1 LLNKV
6 PLLDLKAQYQNL
18 RPQILEALDR
28 VCDSQHF
35 ILGPEVTSLEDS
47 VARFCGVKSAVGVSS
62 GTDAL
67 LVALMAIGVGPGDEV
82 ITSAYSFFAT
92 AGVIARLG
100 ARPVF
105 VDIDPETFNMDFN
118 QVRSRIG
125 SRTRAIIPVHLFGRC
140 MDLDPLL
147 AVAKRAGIAVIEDA
161 AQSLGASDSQNK
173 QAGALGLMGCFSFFP
188 SKNLGGFGD
197 GGIVVT
203 SNSGIGE
210 TLQVLRVHGSKP
222 KYHHRIVGGNFR
234 LDALQAAVLNVKMP
248 HLPQWIQERR
258 RNASRYRDLFEAA
271 RLLDCIRL
279 PQDHP
284 GHTYNQFVVRTAARD
299 QLKAF
304 LQEHGV
310 ETEVYYP
317 LPLHLQECFH
327 HLGYQRGDLPEAER
341 ASLECLALPVYPELE
356 EDQQRYVVE
365 QIRAFFK
372 PHAQSS
378 KV

>member
-1 LLNKV
+1 
-6 PLLDLKAQYQNL
+6 
-18 RPQILEALDR
+18 
-28 VCDSQHF
+28 
-35 ILGPEVTSLEDS
+35 
-47 VARFCGVKSAVGVSS
+47 
-62 GTDAL
+62 
-67 LVALMAIGVGPGDEV
+67 
-82 ITSAYSFFAT
+82 
-92 AGVIARLG
+92 
-100 ARPVF
+100 
-105 VDIDPETFNMDFN
+105 
-118 QVRSRIG
+118 
-125 SRTRAIIPVHLFGRC
+125 
-140 MDLDPLL
+140 
-147 AVAKRAGIAVIEDA
+147 
-161 AQSLGASDSQNK
+161 
-173 QAGALGLMGCFSFFP
+173 
-188 SKNLGGFGD
+188 
-197 GGIVVT
+197 
-203 SNSGIGE
+203 
-210 TLQVLRVHGSKP
+210 
-222 KYHHRIVGGNFR
+222 
-234 LDALQAAVLNVKMP
+234 MP
-248 HLPQWIQERR
+248 YLPQWIQERR

-271 RLLDCIRL
+271 RLLDCIHL

-341 ASLECLALPVYPELE
+341 ASLESLALPVYPELE